1 MILRTWGAACCAPT
15 FCDDIALH
23 TRPRLPSQNRRQG
36 CPSFLR
42 ASRRYGALLVAEGG
56 HGVGGGGAAGGGQAG
71 GDGGADEQHGDDGE
85 DDGVAGGFVDPAG
98 GEFAEGEAED

>member
-1 MILRTWGAACCAPT
+1 MLCPYFFVATSRT
-15 FCDDIALH
+15 
-23 TRPRLPSQNRRQG
+23 TRGLLCGSKKRRQG

-42 ASRRYGALLVAEGG
+42 ASLRYGVLLVAQGG